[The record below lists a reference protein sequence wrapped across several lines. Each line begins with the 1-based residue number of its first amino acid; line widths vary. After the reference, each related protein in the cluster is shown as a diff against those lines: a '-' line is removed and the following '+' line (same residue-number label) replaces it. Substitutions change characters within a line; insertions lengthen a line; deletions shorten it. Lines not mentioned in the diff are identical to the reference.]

1 MRTIW
6 TGCGVKSRLAGK
18 PVDGTCGPATLHA
31 TALLTFQVAGLGVE
45 PDSGADVAMPGQ
57 APRACLER
65 LRPAEPADQGECLR
79 IWRETWPEAFSGR
92 PLPPD
97 EEFFRQ
103 TLGEEIFVVPGD
115 RGLAGFVSLWL
126 EEPFVHFLLVD
137 GRYRRQGVG
146 EALLRLAI
154 SRLPPPVH
162 LKCAP
167 GNAGALAFYARMGC
181 TEVER
186 VEAPGNAYVR
196 LRLPE
201 G

>member
-1 MRTIW
+1 MRI
-6 TGCGVKSRLAGK
+6 K
-18 PVDGTCGPATLHA
+18 
-31 TALLTFQVAGLGVE
+31 FQVASLGVE

-65 LRPAEPADQGECLR
+65 LRPAEPADRAECLR
-79 IWRETWPEAFSGR
+79 IWRETWPEAFSDT

-115 RGLAGFVSLWL
+115 HGLAGFVSLWL

-137 GRYRRQGVG
+137 GQYRRQGVG

-154 SRLPPPVH
+154 SRLPPPVD
-162 LKCAP
+162 LKCGL
-167 GNAGALAFYARMGC
+167 GNAEALAFYARMGC

-186 VEAPGNAYVR
+186 VDTPGNSFVR

>member
-6 TGCGVKSRLAGK
+6 TGCGGKLRLAGK

-31 TALLTFQVAGLGVE
+31 TALKTFQVAGLGVE
-45 PDSGADVAMPGQ
+45 PDSGTDVAMPAQ
-57 APRACLER
+57 APRACLGR

-79 IWRETWPEAFSGR
+79 IWRETWPEAFSGT

-97 EEFFRQ
+97 EEFARQ

-146 EALLRLAI
+146 EALLKLSI
-154 SRLPPPVH
+154 SRLPAPVH
-162 LKCAP
+162 LKCNPA
-167 GNAGALAFYARMGC
+167 NARALAFYARMGC
-181 TEVER
+181 SEVER
-186 VEAPGNAYVR
+186 VDTPGNSFVR

>member
-6 TGCGVKSRLAGK
+6 IGCGAKSRPAAKL
-18 PVDGTCGPATLHA
+18 VDGTCGPATLRA
-31 TALLTFQVAGLGVE
+31 TTRTQFQVAGLGAE
-45 PDSGADVAMPGQ
+45 PDNDADTVMPAQ

-65 LRPAEPADQGECLR
+65 LRPAEPADQAECLR
-79 IWRETWPEAFSGR
+79 IWRETWPEAFSDT

-103 TLGEEIFVVPGD
+103 TLGEEIFVVPD
-115 RGLAGFVSLWL
+115 DHGLAGFVSLWL
-126 EEPFVHFLLVD
+126 EEPFIHFLLVD

-146 EALLRLAI
+146 EALLKLSIA
-154 SRLPPPVH
+154 RLPAPVH
-162 LKCAP
+162 LKCNP
-167 GNAGALAFYARMGC
+167 GNVRALAFYARMGC
-181 TEVER
+181 IEVEC
-186 VEAPGNAYVR
+186 VNAPGNSFVR

>member
-1 MRTIW
+1 M
-6 TGCGVKSRLAGK
+6 L
-18 PVDGTCGPATLHA
+18 
-31 TALLTFQVAGLGVE
+31 
-45 PDSGADVAMPGQ
+45 GQ